1 MTKSFS
7 ENLGRGGYGGVY
19 TGKLPNGHLI
29 AVKILNESKDSGE
42 DFINEVYI
50 QNTSTSSVE
59 VRLGWENLFEIALGL
74 AKGWI
79 TCIKVATRSSPRIQL
94 GDGGPWGCP
103 GLVIYR
109 PPGNG
114 SYGGGVGVPEACQ
127 AVRMPLRGD
136 ENWDHRFVLGDLSG
150 VFDVEWNVSD
160 VCAECDE
167 RVGNRTTQKILLIGG
182 VTMAALTFTAIIIFL
197 SIRKNYALLKLL
209 GIRKAKTGKE
219 LDIELF
225 LKDHGNLAPKRYK
238 YSDLKKMT
246 KSFSENLGKGGYGSV
261 YKGKLPDGR
270 LVAYIYKQLEL
281 MGGRLDHGIVN
292 EGASELAKRKLI
304 TVGLWCIQTDPKDRP
319 SMSKV
324 VEMLEGKI
332 ETLQVPPKP
341 YLSSS
346 PRLAL
351 DFSTA
356 SQSM

>member
-1 MTKSFS
+1 MNIQRFS
-7 ENLGRGGYGGVY
+7 LKLVGVALGNLTLPAVSASATLTVTPNLAMFTCLTRSTNSETIQDYFPNYSRRNFSLFDVY
-19 TGKLPNGHLI
+19 YRYP
-29 AVKILNESKDSGE
+29 E
-42 DFINEVYI
+42 
-50 QNTSTSSVE
+50 TSSDVP
-59 VRLGWENLFEIALGL
+59 VTDIPSDCVMVQVPINSTRDSTNLLDL
-74 AKGWI
+74 L
-79 TCIKVATRSSPRIQL
+79 SPEY
-94 GDGGPWGCP
+94 
-103 GLVIYR
+103 VI
-109 PPGNG
+109 
-114 SYGGGVGVPEACQ
+114 
-127 AVRMPLRGD
+127 
-136 ENWDHRFVLGDLSG
+136 
-150 VFDVEWNVSD
+150 EWNVSED
-160 VCAECDE
+160 CYNCHH
-167 RVGNRTTQKILLIGG
+167 RGGKCG

-281 MGGRLDHGIVN
+281 MDGRLDHGIVN

-341 YLSSS
+341 YLSSP

-351 DFSTA
+351 DFSTT
-356 SQSM
+356 SHSM